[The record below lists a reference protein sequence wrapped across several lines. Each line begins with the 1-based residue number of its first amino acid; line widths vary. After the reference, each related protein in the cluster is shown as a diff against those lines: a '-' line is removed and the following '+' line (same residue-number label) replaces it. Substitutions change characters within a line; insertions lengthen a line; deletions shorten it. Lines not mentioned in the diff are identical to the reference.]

1 MYLIQILLPLYDN
14 EGEAF
19 AREVHDRVRDE
30 LTKKFGGVTA
40 FRSSP
45 AEGTWRDGER
55 VSRDAI
61 VIFEVMT
68 GELEREWWT
77 TYRAGLETRFRQEK
91 MIVRATSI
99 ELF

>member
-1 MYLIQILLPLYDN
+1 MYLIQLLLPLYDN
-14 EGEAF
+14 EGESF
-19 AREVHDRVRDE
+19 GQQVYDRVRDE
-30 LTKKFGGVTA
+30 LTREFGGVTA

-45 AEGTWRDGER
+45 AEGVWKEGGR

-68 GELEREWWT
+68 GELRRGWWT
-77 TYRAGLETRFRQEK
+77 SYRAELESRFRQDK

-99 ELF
+99 EHL